1 MIYHL
6 KNVSND
12 YLLLLQYLQEIDNDF
27 EISFSQKVN
36 LEEYVSKLL
45 QNGYVYTVIDENKR
59 NILACVGF
67 YCNDMNTHI
76 AYLSLL
82 STRMQARGK
91 GYAKLLVNTMVECC
105 KKRGMYK
112 IFCDS
117 VNPIAVKLYKSCG
130 FIQYKIESCERLT
143 KTFLKLDLL

>member
-27 EISFSQKVN
+27 EISLSQKVN

-67 YCNDMNTHI
+67 YCNDMNTQD
-76 AYLSLL
+76 
-82 STRMQARGK
+82 RK
-91 GYAKLLVNTMVECC
+91 
-105 KKRGMYK
+105 
-112 IFCDS
+112 S
-117 VNPIAVKLYKSCG
+117 VV
-130 FIQYKIESCERLT
+130 
-143 KTFLKLDLL
+143 

>member
-27 EISFSQKVN
+27 EISLSQKVN

-105 KKRGMYK
+105 KKRGMY
-112 IFCDS
+112 
-117 VNPIAVKLYKSCG
+117 P
-130 FIQYKIESCERLT
+130 
-143 KTFLKLDLL
+143 